1 MPLKCLLPGLILAFC
16 AASPLVSV
24 AAERSASPE
33 DNQASVTLLQSA
45 SQQLQAGQVDQAATT
60 LERALRIEPNNPT
73 TLHYLGQVRFQQ
85 GQYQQAEAL
94 AARSNMQAGRN
105 AELRRRN
112 DQLIQ
117 TAQQARASSNPV
129 GATEDL
135 MAVQKG
141 LEEEVL
147 RRREAGIAAV
157 EEDSPE
163 IEPRAVS
170 SAPSRAEWV
179 EESQTVG
186 SPVPGGRFETTS
198 FEPEPMFD
206 ELDIPRGHR
215 PPPGKCRIWFPDR
228 PAGHQPPPGS
238 CHKLQYR
245 VPSGAYLVRG

>member
-16 AASPLVSV
+16 TTSPLVAV
-24 AAERSASPE
+24 AAERSTSPE

-45 SQQLQAGQVDQAATT
+45 SQQLQAGQVDQAAST
-60 LERALRIEPNNPT
+60 LERALRIEPNNPA
-73 TLHYLGQVRFQQ
+73 TLHYLGRVRFQQ

-105 AELRRRN
+105 SELRRRN

-117 TAQQARASSNPV
+117 TAQLARASNNPV
-129 GATEDL
+129 ASTEDL

-147 RRREAGIAAV
+147 NRREAGIAAAQQ
-157 EEDSPE
+157 DSPE

-170 SAPSRAEWV
+170 SVPSWAEWV

-186 SPVPGGRFETTS
+186 STVSGGRFETTS

>member
-1 MPLKCLLPGLILAFC
+1 M
-16 AASPLVSV
+16 
-24 AAERSASPE
+24 
-33 DNQASVTLLQSA
+33 
-45 SQQLQAGQVDQAATT
+45 
-60 LERALRIEPNNPT
+60 
-73 TLHYLGQVRFQQ
+73 RFQQ

-94 AARSNMQAGRN
+94 AARSNMQAARN

-117 TAQQARASSNPV
+117 TAQQARASNNPV
-129 GATEDL
+129 ASTEDL

-147 RRREAGIAAV
+147 GRREAGIAAAQQ
-157 EEDSPE
+157 DSPE

-179 EESQTVG
+179 EESRTVG
-186 SPVPGGRFETTS
+186 SSVSGGRLETTS
-198 FEPEPMFD
+198 FESEPMYD
-206 ELDIPRGHR
+206 EVDIPRGHR

-228 PAGHQPPPGS
+228 PAGHQLPPGS

-245 VPSGAYLVRG
+245 VPPGAYLVRG

>member
-1 MPLKCLLPGLILAFC
+1 MQFKCLLPGLILAFC
-16 AASPLVSV
+16 AASPLVSA
-24 AAERSASPE
+24 AAERRASPE

-45 SQQLQAGQVDQAATT
+45 SQQLQAGQLDQAATT
-60 LERALRIEPNNPT
+60 LERALRIEPNNPA

-94 AARSNMQAGRN
+94 AARSNMRVGRN
-105 AELRRRN
+105 FELRRRN

-117 TAQQARASSNPV
+117 TAQQARVSNSPV
-129 GATEDL
+129 GSTEDL
-135 MAVQKG
+135 MVVQKD

-147 RRREAGIAAV
+147 RRREAGIAAA
-157 EEDSPE
+157 EQDSPD
-163 IEPRAVS
+163 IESRAVS
-170 SAPSRAEWV
+170 SVPSRAEWV
-179 EESQTVG
+179 EESRTVD
-186 SPVPGGRFETTS
+186 SPLSEGRFETTS
-198 FEPEPMFD
+198 FEPEPVFD
-206 ELDIPRGHR
+206 EVDIPRGHR